1 MFTVEKKVVMPL
13 NKKKEFCWVHAL
25 WNLRLRIPLEGY
37 LCEIEII
44 SVHLLNL
51 GEECLRLVKKKYL
64 SFCMLWT
71 VCDFLDNS
79 ERMECLFLLE
89 HNFLVY

>member
-1 MFTVEKKVVMPL
+1 MKMHLK
-13 NKKKEFCWVHAL
+13 
-25 WNLRLRIPLEGY
+25 GY

-44 SVHLLNL
+44 SVHLFNL
-51 GEECLRLVKKKYL
+51 GEDCLRLVKKKYL
-64 SFCMLWT
+64 NC
-71 VCDFLDNS
+71 CFLDNS